1 MKLICPKCFEEYE
14 VDENLIGQRVE
25 CVCGKKWNLLPF
37 AQEFRANK
45 LFGYKIGTKIAQET
59 AVNNL
64 FPVKDSIYG
73 IKYCSIKFDN
83 ENKIQ
88 EISGAAKAK
97 KVKPAILLTKQ
108 ILICLCRMF
117 GISPYDFREY
127 ERNDEN
133 FTVKYKFERQEN
145 NHLKS
150 LLVSRLPLSGNE
162 FLINV
167 MLLDIGPDF
176 KQDLGF
182 IDNIVSPVSKYKP
195 EESDFDFSESHT
207 DFDMPVTTENVIQKY
222 PQFAGVCFGKNC
234 PTQNQFS
241 YALHLGIDVSQKT
254 FSTISTAID
263 RAKASSRRAQP
274 IQVDLDDED
283 VLYEY
288 LVSVS
293 PASKEY
299 MDELKE
305 YHADLPREITNG
317 EAEKILDFLE
327 HHKINCPFCHKVLDS
342 TLFSLDSCIY
352 CDKSFK
358 DLKIPIYIV

>member
-37 AQEFRANK
+37 AQEFRVNQ
-45 LFGYKIGTKIAQET
+45 LFGYKIGTKITQE
-59 AVNNL
+59 AMVDNL

-73 IKYCSIKFDN
+73 IKCCNIKFDN
-83 ENKIQ
+83 KDKIQ
-88 EISGAAKAK
+88 EISGVV
-97 KVKPAILLTKQ
+97 KVKKATPAILKTKQ

-117 GISPYDFREY
+117 GISPYDFQEC
-127 ERNDEN
+127 EKNDEN
-133 FTVKYKFERQEN
+133 FTVKYKFERYED

-150 LLVSRLPLSGNE
+150 LMISRLPISGNE
-162 FLINV
+162 FLIIV
-167 MLLDIGPDF
+167 ILLDIGPDF
-176 KQDLGF
+176 KQDLSF
-182 IDNIVSPVSKYKP
+182 FDNVMPSVSKTMSMK
-195 EESDFDFSESHT
+195 SDLSGSGT
-207 DFDMPVTTENVIQKY
+207 DFDMPVTAENVIQKY

-241 YALHLGIDVSQKT
+241 YALHLGVDVNKKT

-263 RAKASSRRAQP
+263 KAKASGRRTQAAP
-274 IQVDLDDED
+274 VDPDDEE

-293 PASKEY
+293 PAGKEY
-299 MDELKE
+299 MDEIKE
-305 YHADLPREITNG
+305 YHADLPREITNA
-317 EAEKILDFLE
+317 EAENILEFLE
-327 HHKINCPFCHKVLDS
+327 NLKINCPYCNKILDS

-352 CDKSFK
+352 CNKSFK
-358 DLKIPIYIV
+358 GLKIPVYLD